1 MPNKKKTFED
11 NLKDLEAIVTQLE
24 NGDVPLEEAIEQF
37 QKGMALS
44 KELQKTLQDAEKTLV
59 KVMQPDGSEVEM
71 DVTHQKQRCE
81 PGFGK

>member
-1 MPNKKKTFED
+1 MPRKKKTFED
-11 NLKDLEAIVTQLE
+11 NLKDLEAIVTRLE

-71 DVTHQKQRCE
+71 DV
-81 PGFGK
+81 